1 MFSFTLILLFM
12 SNLTAI
18 CKNEIPPTSESEMII
33 KELESSHLS
42 SFSVNLR
49 DAFEVPPNIV
59 GKLSPNSV
67 KNVIYHQVETH
78 NYVHNILRLFSV

>member
-1 MFSFTLILLFM
+1 
-12 SNLTAI
+12 
-18 CKNEIPPTSESEMII
+18 MII

-49 DAFEVPPNIV
+49 DVFEVSPNIV

-67 KNVIYHQVETH
+67 KNCYLSPSGDPQ
-78 NYVHNILRLFSV
+78 LCP